1 MGGLGALNLF
11 LSTSQYRSA
20 SAFSPACNPTK
31 SPWGKK
37 AFTAYL
43 TGGIEEGE
51 KYDPSC
57 LLEKAK
63 GRSVNIL
70 VDYGD
75 ADQFYKDGQLLP
87 EALQQAADKAGF
99 NNESVNIRRQ
109 EGYDHSYYF
118 ASLFLGT
125 RDALTSKHRF
135 RRLLRSTSS
144 VGCVLCIL
152 NGRSLFVRS
161 CKSAQGLE

>member
-31 SPWGKK
+31 SPWGIK

-43 TGGIEEGE
+43 KSGTEEGE
-51 KYDPSC
+51 NYDPSC
-57 LLEKAK
+57 LLRKAR
-63 GRSVNIL
+63 GRTEVNIL

-75 ADQFYKDGQLLP
+75 IDQFYKDGQLCP
-87 EALQQAADKAGF
+87 EAFQEAADGAGF
-99 NNESVNIRRQ
+99 SHENVKVRRQ

-118 ASLFLGT
+118 VRLFLQVI
-125 RDALTSKHRF
+125 DA
-135 RRLLRSTSS
+135 
-144 VGCVLCIL
+144 VL
-152 NGRSLFVRS
+152 NMP
-161 CKSAQGLE
+161 